1 VGVSEP
7 EPTEAVVAADELDGR
22 VGEIMRRF
30 DTAMRAAGSP
40 LAEDR
45 ETWPECLRQAG
56 FVLADCVRGMRVG
69 QVAADEEQAA
79 QAAKLAVLC
88 GHRGIPARE
97 PARMWAELLA
107 AAVRT
112 LADPTAAGPAVAPER
127 LSAVTAMLHRCVR
140 ARTTTAVPTEYVALH
155 RVREI
160 HAADRGRLA
169 REIHDWLGNHISLA
183 VRHLELYEIYQ
194 GTGNPRAGQE
204 VAQARTVLNEVLAE
218 ARRLVADLRPQP
230 PVTDLATAIGAFVR
244 AAYPPSIT
252 VRVEVTGPAD
262 LVPGNTR
269 QELFLVI
276 REALRNTLSHSRAN
290 SVVVLVTTIPGQVH
304 AVVQDHGVGF
314 DVDAVA
320 AGGRGYGLVS
330 MRERTE
336 LLGGTFVLSSAPGR
350 GTRLEI
356 RVPLMER
363 NYVDDNADRGADRGH
378 PHR

>member
-1 VGVSEP
+1 MSEP
-7 EPTEAVVAADELDGR
+7 EPTVAADELDDC
-22 VGEIMRRF
+22 VGEILCRLEA
-30 DTAMRAAGSP
+30 AMRDSP
-40 LAEDR
+40 LATDR
-45 ETWPECLRQAG
+45 EAWSECLRQAG
-56 FVLADCVRGMRVG
+56 FVLADGVRGLRLG

-79 QAAKLAVLC
+79 QATRLAMLC
-88 GHRGIPARE
+88 GRHRTTRL
-97 PARMWAELLA
+97 WAELLGVT
-107 AAVRT
+107 VRT
-112 LADPTAAGPAVAPER
+112 LTERHGHEPGAAER
-127 LSAVTAMLHRCVR
+127 LGMVTAVLHRCVSAR
-140 ARTTTAVPTEYVALH
+140 AVTTVPTEYVALR

-194 GTGNPRAGQE
+194 GTGSPRANQE
-204 VAQARTVLNEVLAE
+204 VAQARTVLGEVLAE

-252 VRVEVTGPAD
+252 VRVEVAGPAD
-262 LVPGNTR
+262 LVPDSTR

-290 SVVVLVTTIPGQVH
+290 SVVVLVNIVPGQVH
-304 AVVQDHGVGF
+304 AVVSDHGVGF

-336 LLGGTFVLSSAPGR
+336 LLGGTFALTSAPGQ

-363 NYVDDNADRGADRGH
+363 NYVDDSADRGH

>member
-1 VGVSEP
+1 
-7 EPTEAVVAADELDGR
+7 
-22 VGEIMRRF
+22 MCRF
-30 DTAMRAAGSP
+30 ETAMRMSDSP
-40 LAEDR
+40 LVTDPEA
-45 ETWPECLRQAG
+45 WPECLRQAG
-56 FVLADCVRGMRVG
+56 FVLADCVRGLRVG
-69 QVAADEEQAA
+69 QVVADEEQAA
-79 QAAKLAVLC
+79 QAARLAVLC
-88 GHRGIPARE
+88 GRRGLSPRE
-97 PARMWAELLA
+97 PARAWAELLA
-107 AAVRT
+107 ATVRT
-112 LADPTAAGPAVAPER
+112 LTERHGRRPGAAER
-127 LSAVTAMLHRCVR
+127 LGVVVAVLHRCVSAR
-140 ARTTTAVPTEYVALH
+140 AATAVPTEYVALH

-160 HAADRGRLA
+160 HATDRSRLA

-194 GTGNPRAGQE
+194 GTGDPRAHQE
-204 VAQARTVLNEVLAE
+204 VAQARTVLTEVLAE

-262 LVPGNTR
+262 LVPDSTR

-290 SVVVLVTTIPGQVH
+290 SVVVLVNTIPGQVH
-304 AVVQDHGVGF
+304 AVVEDHGVGF
-314 DVDAVA
+314 DADAVA
-320 AGGRGYGLVS
+320 ASGRGYGLVS

-336 LLGGTFVLSSAPGR
+336 LLGGTFTLTSAPGR

-363 NYVDDNADRGADRGH
+363 NYVDDSADRGH
-378 PHR
+378 SHR

>member
-1 VGVSEP
+1 MGVSEP
-7 EPTEAVVAADELDGR
+7 KPTTAADELDCC
-22 VGEIMRRF
+22 VGEILRRVEA
-30 DTAMRAAGSP
+30 AMRDCP
-40 LAEDR
+40 LAADR
-45 ETWPECLRQAG
+45 AAWPECLRQAG
-56 FVLADCVRGMRVG
+56 FVLADCARGLRLG

-79 QAAKLAVLC
+79 QATRLAVLC
-88 GHRGIPARE
+88 GRRKTTPL
-97 PARMWAELLA
+97 WAELGA
-107 AAVRT
+107 ATVRT
-112 LADPTAAGPAVAPER
+112 LSERHGREPGAAER
-127 LSAVTAMLHRCVR
+127 LGLVTAVLHRCVAAR
-140 ARTTTAVPTEYVALH
+140 ATTGMPTEYVALH

-194 GTGNPRAGQE
+194 GTGSPRAGHE
-204 VAQARTVLNEVLAE
+204 VAQARSVLGEVLAE

-252 VRVEVTGPAD
+252 VRVEVAGPAD
-262 LVPGNTR
+262 LMPDSTR

-290 SVVVLVTTIPGQVH
+290 SVVVLVNTIPGQVH
-304 AVVQDHGVGF
+304 AVVEDHGVGF
-314 DVDAVA
+314 DVGAVA

-336 LLGGTFVLSSAPGR
+336 LLGGTFALTSAPGH

-356 RVPLMER
+356 RVPLLER
-363 NYVDDNADRGADRGH
+363 NYVDDSSDADSGRDADRGH
-378 PHR
+378 SHR